1 LERFQPS
8 MGGAGESSSKPPPP
22 SAGVGTGDEGD
33 LRAENMLHALGFEI
47 TRIFRC
53 EVAGR
58 LTITEKCCHAFKM
71 LNGSVSALMA
81 EATAGIH
88 AYIASRYRRVAGVH
102 R

>member
-1 LERFQPS
+1 
-8 MGGAGESSSKPPPP
+8 MGGAGESSNKPPPV
-22 SAGVGTGDEGD
+22 GVGAGDEGD

-47 TRIFRC
+47 TRIIGC

-71 LNGSVSALMA
+71 LNGSVSTLLA

-88 AYIASRYRRVAGVH
+88 AYIAFGGWRACTVEN
-102 R
+102 